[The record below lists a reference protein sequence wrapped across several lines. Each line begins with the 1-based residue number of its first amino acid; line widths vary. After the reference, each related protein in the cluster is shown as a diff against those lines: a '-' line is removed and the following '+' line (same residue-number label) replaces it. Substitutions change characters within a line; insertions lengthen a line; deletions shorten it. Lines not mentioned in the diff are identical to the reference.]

1 MADKLQMLEEKVGKV
16 LEKIE
21 TLNSENSGLK
31 TDNGKLQAELTGL
44 QQEFRQLQLRVNDRD
59 EGMKTTLAR
68 LLSRIEELEKI
79 GL

>member
-1 MADKLQMLEEKVGKV
+1 MTDKLQLLEEKVGKV

-21 TLNSENSGLK
+21 ALNSENTGLK
-31 TDNGKLQAELTGL
+31 TDNRKLQSELTGL
-44 QQEFRQLQLRVNDRD
+44 QQEFRQLQLKMNDRD

-68 LLSRIEELEKI
+68 LLNRVEELEKI

>member
-1 MADKLQMLEEKVGKV
+1 MTDKLLLLEEKVGKV

-21 TLNSENSGLK
+21 GLNSENTGLK
-31 TDNGKLQAELTGL
+31 TDNGKLQSELTGL
-44 QQEFRQLQLRVNDRD
+44 QQEFRQLQLKMNDRD

-68 LLSRIEELEKI
+68 LLSRVEELEKI